1 MNKKFFPDF
10 PDNAKL
16 WVYPLSRPLSE
27 NERARV
33 TERLN
38 LFLRGWNSHDV
49 PVRGAYHIFEDRF
62 ILVTGYVEDGV
73 SGCSTDSMMRVMKT
87 LREEDGIDGF
97 DRSLVFFRDA
107 DRVLRGVTREEF
119 TALVSAD
126 QVDNDTVVFD
136 PTISTL
142 ADLRGGRFETTFGK
156 AWHARAFAREME
168 NRASLKRS
176 R

>member
-1 MNKKFFPDF
+1 MTKPFRDF
-10 PDNAKL
+10 PDNARL

-27 NERARV
+27 SERARV
-33 TERLN
+33 NERLD

-49 PVRGAYHIFEDRF
+49 PVRGAYQVFEDRF

-107 DRVLRGVTREEF
+107 DSVLRGVTRDEF
-119 TALVSAD
+119 KALVSAD
-126 QVDNDTVVFD
+126 QVDASTVVFD
-136 PTISTL
+136 TTIATL

-156 AWHARAFAREME
+156 SWHARAFPREME
-168 NRASLKRS
+168 GRTGLKRT